1 MKKVSRFDIEMTWL
15 KLVTS
20 VVNLSR
26 AGYLVSVYRG
36 DTLAMTES
44 ILVDMPAGVTKSHP
58 DVNSLLV
65 RVVVTSKMNSESRS
79 SIVRITDN
87 TKKDNRLP
95 RRFYLPDRVIEE
107 VVNNKDS
114 YEEEVPNKSRKKD
127 YKYEAYGLDDDDDD
141 DDYEDNDSDLDED
154 EDELT
159 QLMPQ
164 AVVLGVND
172 LHDIADICEKMTD
185 RMEKYKGEM
194 SKEACKELCESV
206 RDICEKFERFC
217 E

>member
-127 YKYEAYGLDDDDDD
+127 YKYETYGLDDDDDD